1 MTYTFIPPSVDEF
14 DNLFLGGVG
23 RGGGL
28 GDIKIFHPV
37 QRSRRGG
44 GLFTFLGG
52 LAKKAAPFL
61 FRNVAPEVVR
71 MGRGV
76 LEDVIQGKKIR
87 SSLKNRG
94 IEAIKGVGRRVTG
107 GGVRRRGV
115 IRKKKKQARRQLKKK
130 KCYKNDIFTNVGV
143 I

>member
-52 LAKKAAPFL
+52 LAKKGGTVPF
-61 FRNVAPEVVR
+61 PECR
-71 MGRGV
+71 SRGCKN
-76 LEDVIQGKKIR
+76 GK
-87 SSLKNRG
+87 G
-94 IEAIKGVGRRVTG
+94 C
-107 GGVRRRGV
+107 VRRCDSGEKNSQF
-115 IRKKKKQARRQLKKK
+115 IKKPG
-130 KCYKNDIFTNVGV
+130 Y
-143 I
+143 